1 MFELKPL
8 SKEAVPAALEKAERY
23 RLLNE
28 PWEAGSICRDIL
40 EADPENQEARIVLL
54 LSLTDQFRTGGGTS
68 AQATERAR
76 EVVEGLRGEY
86 ERAYYSG
93 IICERRAKV
102 ILARSS
108 IGSGAVTYDWLRRA
122 MEWYEKAEALQAPGN
137 DDAVLRWNTCARII
151 MQDESLRP
159 EEGRPVPAF
168 LE

>member
-8 SKEAVPAALEKAERY
+8 SKEALTSALEKAERY

-54 LSLTDQFRTGGGTS
+54 LSLTDQFRTGGGAKS
-68 AQATERAR
+68 TETAR
-76 EVVEGLRGEY
+76 QVVEGLSGEY

-93 IICERRAKV
+93 VICERKAKA

-108 IGSGAVTYDWLRRA
+108 PGSGPATYDWLRRA
-122 MEWYEKAEALQAPGN
+122 MEWYEKAEALRLPGN

>member
-1 MFELKPL
+1 MFELKTL
-8 SKEAVPAALEKAERY
+8 SKEGVAAALEKAEHY

-54 LSLTDQFRTGGGTS
+54 LSLTDQLRTGDAKALQT
-68 AQATERAR
+68 AR
-76 EVVEGLRGEY
+76 QVVEGLSGEY

-93 IICERRAKV
+93 IICERKAKA
-102 ILARSS
+102 ILARGGP
-108 IGSGAVTYDWLRRA
+108 GSGSVTYDWLRQA
-122 MEWYEKAEALQAPGN
+122 MEWYEKAEDLRPPGY

-151 MQDESLRP
+151 MENESLRP
-159 EEGRPVPAF
+159 EEDRPVPVF

>member
-1 MFELKPL
+1 MFELKALP
-8 SKEAVPAALEKAERY
+8 KESVAAALEKAERY

-40 EADPENQEARIVLL
+40 EADPENQGARIVLL
-54 LSLTDQFRTGGGTS
+54 LSLTDQFRTSGN
-68 AQATERAR
+68 AKALERAR
-76 EVVEGLRGEY
+76 EVVEGLSGEY

-93 IICERRAKV
+93 IICERKAKA

-108 IGSGAVTYDWLRRA
+108 PGSGPLTYDWLRRA
-122 MEWYEKAEALQAPGN
+122 MEWYEKAEALRPPGN
-137 DDAVLRWNTCARII
+137 DDAVLRWNTCARMI
-151 MQDESLRP
+151 MGDGSLRP

>member
-8 SKEAVPAALEKAERY
+8 SKEALTSALEKAERY

-54 LSLTDQFRTGGGTS
+54 LSLTDQFRTDGGANAKS
-68 AQATERAR
+68 MARAR
-76 EVVEGLRGEY
+76 EVVEGLSGKY

-93 IICERRAKV
+93 IICERKAKV
-102 ILARSS
+102 ILARSGP
-108 IGSGAVTYDWLRRA
+108 GSGAVTYDWLRRA
-122 MEWYEKAEALQAPGN
+122 MEWYEKAEALQPPGN

-159 EEGRPVPAF
+159 EEGRPVAAF

>member
-8 SKEAVPAALEKAERY
+8 SKEALTSALEKAERY

-40 EADPENQEARIVLL
+40 ESDPENQEARIVLL
-54 LSLTDQFRTGGGTS
+54 LSLTDQFRTGGGAS
-68 AQATERAR
+68 AKSMEMAR
-76 EVVEGLRGEY
+76 EVVEGLSGEY

-93 IICERRAKV
+93 IICERKAKV
-102 ILARSS
+102 ILARSGP
-108 IGSGAVTYDWLRRA
+108 GSGAVTYDWLRRA
-122 MEWYEKAEALQAPGN
+122 MEWYEKAEALQPPGN
-137 DDAVLRWNTCARII
+137 DEAVLRWNTCARII

-159 EEGRPVPAF
+159 EDGRPIPAF